1 MNLSL
6 ETVLS
11 GVMVAPAVPYAP
23 MLAVEFLGNFLF
35 LLFVSYMYM
44 YMHQKK
50 RIEKETSAQKR
61 DT

>member
-11 GVMVAPAVPYAP
+11 GVKVAPAVPYAP

-35 LLFVSYMYM
+35 LLFIPYMYM
-44 YMHQKK
+44 YMHPKK
-50 RIEKETSAQKR
+50 GREKETSAQKR

>member
-11 GVMVAPAVPYAP
+11 GVKVAPAVPYAP

-44 YMHQKK
+44 YMHPKK
-50 RIEKETSAQKR
+50 GREK
-61 DT
+61 